1 MLLSPLWGIKIA
13 TAIDLKSIEP
23 HRSHLNHFPFI
34 EGEVFVVGDVAEL
47 VAEAVGG
54 ADGFVDVAV
63 GVAVDPVVDSAG
75 GDVVGQLDGE
85 CAVDAATLELGS
97 DQLIGWDVV
106 GDDDLVLGVAGA
118 DGLLDEVE
126 ATLMLAVEIGVPQQV
141 LTIDDAV
148 KVGNASLGDEGVVHV
163 NMRPQGGY
171 DEVHI
176 LDRDDL
182 VIVVMDVGADFAN
195 QSVLHRL
202 QVVVLIKLVVAQSDQ
217 HLLKAFGRPVPKRVH
232 AVHVVPQVTCVASQ
246 DQNIALHIHGAIV
259 SQVPPVV
266 AELQVQIRCELYF
279 HDSIML

>member
-1 MLLSPLWGIKIA
+1 MSLSVSTINISYLNNLRP
-13 TAIDLKSIEP
+13 IE
-23 HRSHLNHFPFI
+23 R
-34 EGEVFVVGDVAEL
+34 EVFVVRDVAEL
-47 VAEAVGG
+47 VAEAAGG
-54 ADGFVDVAV
+54 ADGLVNVAV
-63 GVAVDPVVDSAG
+63 GVTVNPVVDSAG

-85 CAVDAATLELGS
+85 CAVDAAALELRGN
-97 DQLIGWDVV
+97 QLIGRYVV
-106 GDDDLVLGVAGA
+106 GDDDLVLGVASA

-148 KVGNASLGDEGVVHV
+148 KVGHASLGDEGVVHV

-202 QVVVLIKLVVAQSDQ
+202 QVVVLIKLVVTQCDQ
-217 HLLKAFGRPVPKRVH
+217 HLLEVFGRPVPERVY
-232 AVHVVPQVTCVASQ
+232 AVHVVSQVSRVAGQ
-246 DQNIALHIHGAIV
+246 DQDVTLHVHGAV
-259 SQVPPVV
+259 VP
-266 AELQVQIRCELYF
+266 
-279 HDSIML
+279 